1 MMERRRGIFL
11 SRWTVGRYVKSWG
24 LAVQKNMR
32 RAWNAIRRGRGTG
45 RKRGIPL
52 PRCGQGGKRVHLAGG
67 RGRLAPGPS
76 GRNRPGRKRQNPAV
90 KKAGKLFGRAMLS
103 AITNQGDLR
112 VMIFE
117 KRFIPFVFL
126 EFLERMVKPGPDTM
140 PHRRPAFHAQAGWR
154 TARMEKRPGRLAL
167 FLLPP
172 YNPELNPDGDLEFE
186 KQRPAKERAATRSGM
201 TRAVRSFMRGRHTSR
216 Q

>member
-1 MMERRRGIFL
+1 MKK
-11 SRWTVGRYVKSWG
+11 T
-24 LAVQKNMR
+24 
-32 RAWNAIRRGRGTG
+32 
-45 RKRGIPL
+45 
-52 PRCGQGGKRVHLAGG
+52 GKRL
-67 RGRLAPGPS
+67 
-76 GRNRPGRKRQNPAV
+76 
-90 KKAGKLFGRAMLS
+90 GRAMLS

-126 EFLERMVKPGPDTM
+126 EFLERMVKTRSWRKACLMRTGIPCASPLAN
-140 PHRRPAFHAQAGWR
+140 RRL
-154 TARMEKRPGRLAL
+154 EKRPGRLAL

-201 TRAVRSFMRGRHTSR
+201 AGVVRSDRPVARWP
-216 Q
+216 